1 MQAKNATHNTIEAG
15 KHHVEF
21 KLNIA
26 GTDIPAADIEK
37 LTMEGALFSE
47 YSIGNC
53 NLRQATIKVPG
64 NYTPGDVVRIYARV
78 ANSTSA
84 GPWILLNTLIIYSRE
99 LIDGTY
105 SSIKAYDA
113 LCQAEYVYKREPTWA
128 DTTADAVVA
137 GICADLG
144 LTLTTRAQGILPT
157 YDFPDPNSMTARDI
171 LCNIAVAAAANWCM
185 TYDGKLDLV
194 PLVVPASYVYDIQGA
209 DIALDSYAQKI
220 TYSAWVGVE
229 LEGQS
234 LVYRSPSGLD
244 ADQWDA
250 LKETGRIMSARCFF
264 ATQEMAD
271 DILDTLQSTT
281 VQFSPWQASGNVDI
295 CAELGDGVQIQGVQS
310 LLGNY
315 SFDANGGRLYGTIG
329 AHGIS
334 NIANLSPYTPKVE
347 RQIAAEAD
355 YRRAAIQ
362 VLDTAITSEV
372 SERVTQYGSLAQ
384 DISDSADRLQGEIND
399 ANDALDTVT
408 ERMSTVEQTAAG
420 ITTTLSQSITELK
433 DYADTAAAGAADNL
447 ASTLETYM
455 RYSIQGGAGVLE
467 LGDNTSGYVVKLSNQ
482 ELGFYD
488 SNGSK
493 VAYISNNKL
502 FITNT
507 EVTDTMQLG
516 KYQWIIDND
525 QSSPTFGRMSLKWV
539 D

>member
-1 MQAKNATHNTIEAG
+1 MQAKTATHNTIEAG

-26 GTDIPAADIEK
+26 GTDIPAEDIEK
-37 LTMEGALFSE
+37 LTLEGALFTE

-64 NYTPGDVVRIYARV
+64 NYTPGDVVQIYARV
-78 ANSTSA
+78 ANSSSS

-105 SSIKAYDA
+105 SNIKAYDA
-113 LCQAEYVYKREPTWA
+113 LCRAEYVYKREPTWA

-171 LCNIAVAAAANWCM
+171 LGNIAVAAAANWCM

-194 PLVVPASYVYDIQGA
+194 PLVVPASYVYDIKDA
-209 DIALDSYAQKI
+209 DVALDSYAQKI

-264 ATQEMAD
+264 ATQEIAD
-271 DILDTLQSTT
+271 DILATLQSTT
-281 VQFSPWQASGNVDI
+281 IQFSPWQASGNVDI
-295 CAELGDGVQIQGVQS
+295 CAELGDGVRIQGVQS

-334 NIANLSPYTPKVE
+334 NIENLSPYTPKVE

-355 YRRAAIQ
+355 YRRAAIE

-372 SERVTQYGSLAQ
+372 SERITQYGSLSQ

-399 ANDALDTVT
+399 ATDTLETVT
-408 ERMSTVEQTAAG
+408 ERVSTLEQTASG
-420 ITTTLSQSITELK
+420 IQATITSQTTTLQN
-433 DYADTAAAGAADNL
+433 YADTAAEGAAQAL
-447 ASTLETYM
+447 ADALSTYI
-455 RYSIQGGAGVLE
+455 RYYQSGGTGVLE
-467 LGDNTSGYVVKLSNQ
+467 LGDNASGYVAKLNNQ
-482 ELGFYD
+482 KLGFYD
-488 SNGSK
+488 GDTE

-502 FITNT
+502 YITNG
-507 EVTDTMQLG
+507 EIQNNQQIG
-516 KYQWIIDND
+516 KYQWITD
-525 QSSPTFGRMSLKWV
+525 STGRMSLKWV
-539 D
+539 G

>member
-1 MQAKNATHNTIEAG
+1 MQAKTATHNTIEAG

-26 GTDIPAADIEK
+26 GTDIPADAIEK
-37 LTMEGALFSE
+37 LTLEGALFTE

-64 NYTPGDVVRIYARV
+64 NYTPGDVVKIYARV

-99 LIDGTY
+99 LIDGAY

-113 LCQAEYVYKREPTWA
+113 LCQAEYVYKRQPTWA
-128 DTTADAVVA
+128 DTTADLVVA

-171 LCNIAVAAAANWCM
+171 LCSIAVSAAANWCM

-194 PLVVPASYVYDIQGA
+194 PLVVPAAYVYDIQGEN
-209 DIALDSYAQKI
+209 IALDSYAQKI

-234 LVYRSPSGLD
+234 LVYRSPIGLD

-250 LKETGRIMSARCFF
+250 LKETGRVMSTRCFF

-271 DILDTLQSTT
+271 DILATLQSTT
-281 VQFSPWQASGNVDI
+281 LQFSPWQASGNVDI
-295 CAELGDGVQIQGVQS
+295 CAELGDGVRIQGVQS

-315 SFDANGGRLYGTIG
+315 SFDATGGRLYGTIG

-372 SERVTQYGSLAQ
+372 TERLTQYGSLSQ
-384 DISDSADRLQGEIND
+384 DISDNADRLQGEIND
-399 ANDALDTVT
+399 TNNAVDTV
-408 ERMSTVEQTAAG
+408 EQRMSTLEQTATSIQATLTSQ
-420 ITTTLSQSITELK
+420 TTVLQN
-433 DYADTAAAGAADNL
+433 YADTAAEGAAQAL
-447 ASTLETYM
+447 ADALSTYI
-455 RYSIQGGAGVLE
+455 RYYQSGGTGVLE
-467 LGDNTSGYVVKLSNQ
+467 LGDNASGYVAKLNNQ
-482 ELGFYD
+482 RLSFYD
-488 SNGSK
+488 GDTE

-502 FITNT
+502 YITNG
-507 EVTDTMQLG
+507 EIQNNLQIG
-516 KYQWIIDND
+516 KYQWITD
-525 QSSPTFGRMSLKWV
+525 STGRMSLKWV
-539 D
+539 G